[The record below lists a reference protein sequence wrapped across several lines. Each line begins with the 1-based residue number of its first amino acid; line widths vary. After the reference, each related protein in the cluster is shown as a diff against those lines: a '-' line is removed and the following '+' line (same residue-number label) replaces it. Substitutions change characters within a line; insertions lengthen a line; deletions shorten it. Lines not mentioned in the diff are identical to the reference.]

1 MANTR
6 LSLPLEHWPARSGL
20 VPSLDGVR
28 AMSVMLVLVGHMLLP
43 VSMVGVSALGL
54 KTFFFISGFLIA
66 RLLLAEQK
74 STGRISLP
82 GFYTRRVLRLYPVII
97 VYVTLVVAVSLS
109 RGITVHAIDV
119 ASVFLYFV
127 NYLVIHYDQLG
138 QTMPLPVAMLWSLS
152 VEEHFYLFAPL
163 ALVLCRGSA
172 RRMLVVAL
180 SICGLSLLLRILYA
194 HLDPAVLNG
203 LELYWRSETR
213 FDCIAFGVVL
223 ACLPEMAFGRRLIET
238 LSSRAWFAAGAL
250 LLVGSFLVRDDYF
263 QLTWRFTVQSVALF
277 PLMIGVI
284 FAEPFRGINRLLN
297 YRIVAWVGALSYSLY
312 VWHGGVVFLW
322 GGWLH
327 ALPAPLVSF
336 AELCVAF
343 ILAVLSYYLVEQP
356 VMRWRKNKTRHAE
369 NARKADVLPTA
380 SGL

>member
-1 MANTR
+1 MAYTQ
-6 LSLPLEHWPARSGL
+6 LSLPIANWPARSGR

-28 AMSVMLVLVGHMLLP
+28 AMSVALVLVGHMLLP
-43 VSMVGVSALGL
+43 ASLVGISALGL

-66 RLLLAEQK
+66 RLLLAEEK
-74 STGRISLP
+74 ATGRISLL
-82 GFYTRRVLRLYPVII
+82 GFYTRRVLRLYPVLI
-97 VYVTLVVAVSLS
+97 VYVSLVVAVSLA
-109 RGITVHAIDV
+109 RGIAVHAIDV

-127 NYLVIHYDQLG
+127 NYLVIHYDSLG

-152 VEEHFYLFAPL
+152 VEEHFYLIAPL

-180 SICGLSLLLRILYA
+180 SICGLSLFLRVLYA
-194 HLDPAVLNG
+194 FIEPDIING

-223 ACLPEMAFGRRLIET
+223 ACLPELAVGRRLIQT
-238 LSSRAWFAAGAL
+238 LTSRFWFAAGAL
-250 LLVGSFLVRDDYF
+250 LMAGSFLVRDDYF
-263 QLTWRFTVQSVALF
+263 QLTWRFTLQSLALF

-297 YRIVAWVGALSYSLY
+297 HRLVAWVGALSYSLY
-312 VWHGGVVFLW
+312 VWHGGVAFFW
-322 GGWLH
+322 GRWLH
-327 ALPAPLVSF
+327 ALPAPLISA

-343 ILAVLSYYLVEQP
+343 FLAVLSYYLVERP
-356 VMRWRKNKTRHAE
+356 VMQWRKKKMRHADT
-369 NARKADVLPTA
+369 ARKSDVLPTA
-380 SGL
+380 SGS